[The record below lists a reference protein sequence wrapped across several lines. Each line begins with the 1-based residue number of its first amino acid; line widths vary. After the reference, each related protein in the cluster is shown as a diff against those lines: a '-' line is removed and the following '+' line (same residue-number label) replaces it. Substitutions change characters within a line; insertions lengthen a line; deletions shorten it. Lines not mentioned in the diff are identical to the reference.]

1 MISLLSRIFVRNRE
15 QTDSP
20 AVRRAYGSLCSI
32 TGIFLNL
39 LLFAGKYFAGVLSG
53 SIAIT
58 ADAFNNLS
66 DAGSSLITLIGF
78 RFAGRRPDK
87 DHPFGHGRFEYI
99 AGLAVA
105 AIILLMGVE
114 LLKSSVEKILHPTL
128 PDTGLLPLAILAAS
142 ILVKLYMFAYNRGV
156 GRKIHSSA
164 MTATATD
171 SLSDAV
177 ATAVVLVCS
186 LVARQ
191 TGLLLDGWCGL
202 AVAAFILFA
211 GYGAAKDTLSPL
223 LGQAPDPA
231 FVEQIRQ
238 IVEASP
244 VIIGIHDLM
253 VHDYGPGRRIISLH
267 GEVPADG
274 DMMEMHDAIDLV
286 ERELREKLGCDAVIH
301 MDPIRT
307 DDTETNARRAQ
318 VLELAKEIDPRLTV
332 HDFRMVP
339 GPTHTNLI
347 FDVVMPPDLSMTPE
361 ALRDA
366 LDAKIRAACPG
377 CFTVIT
383 VDQAYA

>member
-1 MISLLSRIFVRNRE
+1 MISLLARFFVRDRD
-15 QTDSP
+15 QTESP

-78 RFAGRRPDK
+78 RFAGRKPDK

-114 LLKSSVEKILHPTL
+114 LFKSSVEKILHPEL
-128 PDTGLLPLAILAAS
+128 PDTGWLPLAILGVS
-142 ILVKLYMFAYNRGV
+142 ILVKLYMFVYNRGI
-156 GRKIHSSA
+156 GRRIRSSA
-164 MTATATD
+164 MAATATD

-177 ATAVVLVCS
+177 ATTVVLLSS
-186 LVARQ
+186 LIARQ

-202 AVAAFILFA
+202 AVALFILFA
-211 GYGAAKDTLSPL
+211 GYGAARDTLSPL
-223 LGQAPDPA
+223 LGQAPDPE
-231 FVEQIRQ
+231 FVEEIRR

-244 VIIGIHDLM
+244 AIIGIHDLI
-253 VHDYGPGRRIISLH
+253 VHDYGPGRRIVSLH

-274 DMMEMHDAIDLV
+274 DMMELHDAIDLV
-286 ERELREKLGCDAVIH
+286 ERQLREELGCDAVIH
-301 MDPIRT
+301 MDPIRA
-307 DDTETNARRAQ
+307 DDPETNARREQ
-318 VLELAKEIDPRLTV
+318 VLSLAQEIDPRLSI

-347 FDVVMPPDLSMTPE
+347 FDVVMPPDLSMTP
-361 ALRDA
+361 DA
-366 LDAKIRAACPG
+366 LGKVLDEKVCAACPG

-383 VDQAYA
+383 VDQAYV